1 MKTLFLYIVEDKKAP
16 VLAGLSAVEWL
27 KKGAADTPYRVIE
40 EGEAV
45 SPPASDYFAVLRSS
59 TPLVTAV
66 HLAEL
71 ILEMEKRGYT
81 GLEIGKGMLVKT
93 TAYFDGFRPKRR
105 ANAPFARAVESAL
118 DLAEAEKALYRRIA
132 ELSVQNGAI
141 IPDVASV
148 YIDALSTLA
157 AGVTVEPYGIVKNSV
172 VEEDAVIGS
181 FSEIENS
188 RVGRGAKVL
197 RSVVK
202 DSEIKSGATVGPFAY
217 VRMQSVVGQNARIG
231 DFVEIK
237 RSRLGANVKAAHLAY
252 VGDAAVGDGTNV
264 GCGTVFAN
272 YDGKQKHRTT
282 VGKRVFIGANTN
294 LVAPLTVGDDVYIA
308 AATTVTEDVEDGAF
322 VIGRTKAEQK
332 QKK

>member
-27 KKGAADTPYRVIE
+27 KKGAADTPYCVIE

-59 TPLVTAV
+59 TPLITAV

-217 VRMQSVVGQNARIG
+217 V
-231 DFVEIK
+231 
-237 RSRLGANVKAAHLAY
+237 
-252 VGDAAVGDGTNV
+252 GDAAVGDGTNV

-272 YDGKQKHRTT
+272 YDGKQKHPTT